1 MGKTDATQENIVKQ
15 NKRENAM
22 LNQRIT
28 FDLFIRGLIVVAI
41 IVLSIFMVGRLSTV
55 LIPFFVAWLLAYML
69 YPLVCFLQYKARL
82 RSRILSIV
90 AALLVVFSVI
100 TGLLV
105 LVIPPPYRSSA
116 RSTACSTS
124 L

>member
-1 MGKTDATQENIVKQ
+1 
-15 NKRENAM
+15 M

-100 TGLLV
+100 IMLV
-105 LVIPPPYRSSA
+105 VLFFRKGIFGDRELPDLIGRRKKVRVKKTKKQEVA
-116 RSTACSTS
+116 DHE
-124 L
+124 